1 MKKILKRVQF
11 KRNSVFFSEKKKHI
25 YKSLTSNNN
34 LIKTVRWNADL
45 HLFKRSLSST
55 QLTKRCI
62 ITGRKNIFNNHYR
75 LSRIIFLK
83 YSRKGLISNLI
94 KSTW

>member
-11 KRNSVFFSEKKKHI
+11 KRNSVLLSEKKKHI

-83 YSRKGLISNLI
+83 FSRKGLISNLI

>member
-11 KRNSVFFSEKKKHI
+11 KRNSVFFSEKNKQI

-45 HLFKRSLSST
+45 NSLKRSISSV

-62 ITGRKNIFNNHYR
+62 ITGRKSIFNNHYR

-83 YSRKGLISNLI
+83 YSILLQ
-94 KSTW
+94 

>member
-11 KRNSVFFSEKKKHI
+11 KRNSVFFSEKNKQI
-25 YKSLTSNNN
+25 YKSLTNNNN

-45 HLFKRSLSST
+45 NALKRLISSV

-83 YSRKGLISNLI
+83 YSRKGLIPNLI